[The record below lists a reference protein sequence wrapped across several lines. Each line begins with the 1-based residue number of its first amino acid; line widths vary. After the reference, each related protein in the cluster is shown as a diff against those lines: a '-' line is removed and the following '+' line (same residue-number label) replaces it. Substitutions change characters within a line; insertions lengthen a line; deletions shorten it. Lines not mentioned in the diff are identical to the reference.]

1 MVFDVDVYNPYM
13 MAVRCPRF
21 RCGMDIADQ
30 AFLDTYEEVKV
41 DLPAAKVGTIQV
53 PARVEYL
60 TRIGLW
66 RMIREEG
73 IGPIV
78 AALSCDYRRPL
89 EYPDEVRIGAHVTSI
104 GNTSFKMA
112 HRIVSVRH
120 GLLAAEVNSA
130 LVVLD
135 YKTKKPVRVP
145 DHIRKA
151 IQEIE
156 GKVFA

>member
-1 MVFDVDVYNPYM
+1 MES
-13 MAVRCPRF
+13 RRHL
-21 RCGMDIADQ
+21 
-30 AFLDTYEEVKV
+30 LDEFPVV
-41 DLPAAKVGTIQV
+41 VTIPILWGDEDSFGHV
-53 PARVEYL
+53 NNIIYLRWAETARVEYL
-60 TRIGLW
+60 MRIGLW
-66 RMIREEG
+66 SMIRGEG

-89 EYPDEVRIGAHVTSI
+89 EYPDEVRVGAHVTSI

-120 GLLAAEVNSA
+120 GVVAAEVQSA

-135 YKTKKPVRVP
+135 YKVKKPLRVP
-145 DHIRKA
+145 DQVRKA

>member
-1 MVFDVDVYNPYM
+1 MESRQHLLDGFPVVVTVPILWGDEDSFGHVNNVVYLRW
-13 MAVRCPRF
+13 AE
-21 RCGMDIADQ
+21 
-30 AFLDTYEEVKV
+30 T
-41 DLPAAKVGTIQV
+41 
-53 PARVEYL
+53 ARVEYL
-60 TRIGLW
+60 TRVGLW

-112 HRIVSVRH
+112 HRIVGVRH

-145 DHIRKA
+145 DPIRKA